1 MIDWILENW
10 VNIAAAWGMLVAL
23 CTIIVKATPTQKDD
37 NVLAKVVKWADV
49 FSVVFTKEDAETIAK
64 ALKEK
69 GEIMATKHQ
78 VKKTFLKTWC
88 IANYYNYQ
96 IWEVDAGGE
105 KWLEATPITKGVT
118 RTAENEKV
126 FTHFVRERCDQHNK
140 VLAKR

>member
-64 ALKEK
+64 ALK
-69 GEIMATKHQ
+69 
-78 VKKTFLKTWC
+78 KK
-88 IANYYNYQ
+88 
-96 IWEVDAGGE
+96 
-105 KWLEATPITKGVT
+105 
-118 RTAENEKV
+118 
-126 FTHFVRERCDQHNK
+126 
-140 VLAKR
+140 AK